1 MGHTRVFLDIMTAKI
16 QFKTDI
22 VERYKNG
29 ESSYQISKNEGCSY
43 NAILRELKRR
53 GINTGLCFW
62 TKKEIE
68 KLREFYPISSKE
80 ELSKEFPN
88 RTKETIGSIASNL
101 GLKKKE
107 GKKICKGCGE
117 EFTIKCRRK
126 YNQKGICLKCVK
138 KQWEHNNPK
147 NASERERK
155 WLQKNPEYMKK
166 YARSPRVRRRIS
178 LYFKQ
183 LRKENPKIRLD
194 QNMANLIGYS
204 LRGKKAGKRWEFLVD
219 YVLKD
224 LMEHL
229 ESQFDDKMNWNN
241 YGNYWH
247 VDHILPRSSFQYN
260 SSDDPEFKRC
270 WALKNLQPLEKTA
283 NLRKNNKILQK

>member
-1 MGHTRVFLDIMTAKI
+1 MGHIRVFLDIMTAKT

-53 GINTGLCFW
+53 GINTGLRFW

-68 KLREFYPISSKE
+68 KLREFYPIASEE
-80 ELSKEFPN
+80 ELLKDFPN
-88 RTKETIGSIASNL
+88 RKKKSTGGMAKKL
-101 GLKKKE
+101 GLRKKE
-107 GKKICKGCGE
+107 GKKGCKGCGK
-117 EFTIKCRRK
+117 EFAIKYYGGRREL
-126 YNQKGICLKCVK
+126 CLKCIK

-166 YARSPRVRRRIS
+166 YVRNPRVRRRIS

-183 LRKENPKIRLD
+183 LRRENPKFRLD
-194 QNMANLIGYS
+194 QNMANLIGRS

-219 YVLKD
+219 YTLND

-229 ESQFDDKMNWNN
+229 EGQFDIKMNWDN

-247 VDHILPRSSFQYN
+247 IDHIKPRSIFKYTFSE
-260 SSDDPEFKRC
+260 DKEFKEC
-270 WALKNLQPLEKTA
+270 WALKNLQPLEKIA
-283 NLRKNNKILQK
+283 NLRKSNTFSL